1 MHFVSCIVYI
11 IISINSDFEQR
22 KKISRCLHIWC
33 VWNSICFW
41 WWISMRQKQQLSSYW
56 RSVNQILTRSIFI
69 LPSWNFSLWLNI
81 KFVAFLAKYN
91 GTVEV
96 ILIRWLKNTTEM
108 HIKTK
113 IIRKNVSTFGER
125 TLRSL
130 VFLKTFFSLFSFEFH
145 LNDFECNYLC
155 TLDEN

>member
-22 KKISRCLHIWC
+22 KKISRCLHILC

-41 WWISMRQKQQLSSYW
+41 WRISMRQKQQLSSYW

-108 HIKTK
+108 HIKNQNHSQKCFNIWWTN
-113 IIRKNVSTFGER
+113 IAITG
-125 TLRSL
+125 
-130 VFLKTFFSLFSFEFH
+130 FS
-145 LNDFECNYLC
+145 
-155 TLDEN
+155 